1 MRLVFVYYVMG
12 DAGSAQDIQNYT
24 RVARALG
31 HELVIYGPPDA
42 KSSFSFSRD
51 LDSADA
57 VVFIF
62 EWTTDVREG
71 DQLDLVRL
79 VSKVSRERRIV
90 IDCDGAYNDRI
101 SVEGDYNHRDAEASR
116 RWVAVCDSLSDRIF
130 QPTLHPL
137 RSNVR
142 PFFFHAYDAGWER
155 PLDFG
160 SKEYGMVYVGHSKS
174 RWRPMHRVLQ
184 AIKPIRE
191 RVGRIGL
198 VGHGWDAIPPW
209 AAPMGIEDY
218 FYTDQAYLRKLG
230 VEIVQPISFD
240 QVIDWMSRA
249 TFSPVIYRPLFSY
262 LRLVT
267 CRTFETPAANTIPL
281 FGLDTDYVREIYGD
295 CGAELL
301 LPDDH
306 PEEKVLDMMCRPAYY
321 AQVVKSIRRHLA
333 EKHSYTA
340 RLQELIEIVSRGCL
354 PFA

>member
-1 MRLVFVYYVMG
+1 MFVYYVMG
-12 DAGSAQDIQNYT
+12 DAGSAQDIHNYT

-31 HELVIYGPPDA
+31 HELVIYGPPGTQ
-42 KSSFSFSRD
+42 SSFCFSRD

-57 VVFIF
+57 VIFIF
-62 EWTTDVREG
+62 EWTTDVRES
-71 DQLDLVRL
+71 DQLDLLRL
-79 VSKVSRERRIV
+79 VSKVPRKRRIV
-90 IDCDGAYNDRI
+90 IDCDGAYNDAI
-101 SVEGDYNHRDAEASR
+101 SVGGDYNHRDSEGSR

-142 PFFFHAYDAGWER
+142 PFLFHAYDPGWER
-155 PLDFG
+155 PIDF
-160 SKEYGMVYVGHSKS
+160 SNKEYGMIYIGHSKS

-184 AIKPIRE
+184 AIEPVRME
-191 RVGRIGL
+191 VGRIGL

-218 FYTDQAYLRKLG
+218 FYTDQAYLKKLG
-230 VEIVQPISFD
+230 VEIVQPIPFD
-240 QVIDWMSRA
+240 QVIDWMSKA
-249 TFSPVIYRPLFSY
+249 TFSPVIYRPLFGH

-281 FGLDTDYVREIYGD
+281 FGLDAEYVREIYGE

-306 PEEKVLDMMCRPAYY
+306 PEEKVLDVFRRPAYY
-321 AQVVKSIRRHLA
+321 RQVVKSIRRQLA
-333 EKHSYTA
+333 GKHSYTA
-340 RLQELIEIVSRGCL
+340 RLQELIEIIKGGSL
-354 PFA
+354 PCG